1 MCARICPWERLCDRF
16 DEYVQV
22 VLPGTE
28 SGFEEPPSGHQGFD
42 SRLHCADGHAQRGCH
57 VRKRGK
63 RLALPIGATAEV
75 GVHGKIPFIQVECF
89 YRQLAPCAG
98 QLQELVLIGDPAAIP
113 ILPGRHYQQALLF
126 QTGHGGADRVLAQTA
141 PLLYGGVTDGRC
153 AQAVL
158 AVR

>member
-1 MCARICPWERLCDRF
+1 MAERKSDF
-16 DEYVQV
+16 
-22 VLPGTE
+22 
-28 SGFEEPPSGHQGFD
+28 
-42 SRLHCADGHAQRGCH
+42 
-57 VRKRGK
+57 
-63 RLALPIGATAEV
+63 ALPTLDDL
-75 GVHGKIPFIQVECF
+75 FSTQ
-89 YRQLAPCAG
+89 
-98 QLQELVLIGDPAAIP
+98 QELVLIGDPAAIP